1 VSIFKKSVEVLKII
15 SFLVLVLFSIAQMKG
30 QALADYVIVKD
41 IVIKGNRRTQEKVML
56 IELDFKKGDTLS
68 VQNLGKQ
75 IERNKKRLLS
85 IGLFNFVNF
94 NIKDWNYETGELY
107 FEITVVENWYIYPSI
122 ILEFADRSFNVWWKD
137 ENFALDRV
145 NYGLRLD
152 HFNLTGQKDRLK
164 LKFQRGFQYKY
175 EAEYEIPNI
184 YNGWG
189 LGANILFSENREIGY
204 KTTNN
209 RINFIKL
216 EDERVLLNRLRAG
229 FSFSKRNTAH
239 LNQVV
244 RFEVNRFEIDT
255 SVSQRLNPS
264 YLLNGRQKMTYGL
277 LSYSMVYD
285 KRLYPVYPEGGYFIF
300 FDVKKFGWNSKS
312 DYNNLTVEVEGQNYF
327 KLAEKLYLGNR
338 AKVRFNLNRDPLAYI
353 NNNSIGHGGNNLRG
367 YELYVMDGSDYL
379 IASTAL
385 RYQFWQKVVD
395 FGRFMPVKAFKL
407 MPIASNIRF
416 VYNTGYAYEPTY
428 KQTNALNNTWLNGYG
443 VALDFLLLNN
453 YLFAIEYNFNQ
464 IGDRGLYLQSSFNF

>member
-1 VSIFKKSVEVLKII
+1 MIFVLATFTIDH
-15 SFLVLVLFSIAQMKG
+15 LEAQEI
-30 QALADYVIVKD
+30 ADYVVVKD
-41 IVIKGNRRTQEKVML
+41 IVIKGNKRTREKVML

-94 NIKDWNYETGELY
+94 NIKDWNYDTGELY
-107 FEITVVENWYIYPSI
+107 FEITVIENWYLYPSI

-164 LKFQRGFQYKY
+164 LKFQRGYQYKY

-204 KTTNN
+204 KTINN

-216 EDERVLLNRLRAG
+216 EDERVLLNRLRTG
-229 FSFSKRNTAH
+229 VSFSKRNTAY

-244 RFEVNRFEIDT
+244 RFEVNRFRVDT
-255 SVSQRLNPS
+255 AISERLNPA
-264 YLLNGRQKMTYGL
+264 YLLDGRQRMTYGM
-277 LSYSMVYD
+277 LSYTLEYD

-300 FDVKKFGWNSKS
+300 FDIKKFGLNSNS

-327 KLAEKLYLGNR
+327 KLAQGLYLGNR
-338 AKVRFNLNRDPLAYI
+338 AKVRFNLNREPLAYI

-367 YELYVMDGSDYL
+367 YELYVMDGSDYV

-395 FGRFMPVKAFKL
+395 FGKFMPVRAFKL
-407 MPIASNIRF
+407 MPIASNFRF
-416 VYNTGYAYEPTY
+416 VYNTGYANEPTY
-428 KQTNALNNTWLNGYG
+428 KKTNNLNNTWLNGYG
-443 VALDFLLLNN
+443 LALDILILNN